1 MMNKEDPGGHFA
13 IRVATAYVPAAVTTG
28 IAVTWLP
35 KPFSWALSMFF
46 WLILAYWFPP
56 KSRMKFGRWL
66 LIVTTLSL
74 VTWFLVRLQPH
85 MF

>member
-1 MMNKEDPGGHFA
+1 MMSKEDPGGHFA
-13 IRVATAYVPAAVTTG
+13 IRVAIAYVPASVTTG

-35 KPFSWALSMFF
+35 KPLSWALSMFV

-66 LIVTTLSL
+66 LIVTTLSFL
-74 VTWFLVRLQPH
+74 TWFFVRLQPH